1 MNSRNFILIILCV
14 FALSG
19 CSTTFIYNNLPWLA
33 DYWVDD
39 YVDLDKQQSKQLKAE
54 VEKLRRWH
62 RSHALP
68 QYRELLVEIKAALN
82 KPLDVPQLLEW
93 RETSQLYWQ
102 DVVRQANDPILGLA
116 VSLSAQQ
123 KQEFVENVSKKISRQ
138 FSEFNELTKQE
149 KVEVRVEQMLSSYKN
164 WLGKLSDE
172 QVSLIKEAALAT
184 ASTKDHR
191 FEYKQRRLDALRNV
205 FTQTVLDE
213 FEFREELT
221 EIIVNTEQYK
231 SDQFIALTAID
242 KHTHAALQAQIL
254 TTLSAKQQR
263 HLIKEFNKW
272 IDDID
277 TLIEDG
283 D

>member
-1 MNSRNFILIILCV
+1 MTSRNFILIILCV

-39 YVDLDKQQSKQLKAE
+39 YVDLDKQQSKQLKTE

-68 QYRELLVEIKAALN
+68 QYRQLLIEIKTGIS
-82 KPLDVPQLLEW
+82 KPLDAQQLLEW
-93 RETSQLYWQ
+93 REKSQMYWQ
-102 DVVRQANDPILGLA
+102 DVVRQANDPILELA

-138 FSEFNELTKQE
+138 LNEFTELSEQE
-149 KVEVRVEQMLSSYKN
+149 KIEVRIGQMLSSYKS

-184 ASTKDHR
+184 ASTKVHR

-205 FTQTVLDE
+205 FSQTALDE
-213 FEFREELT
+213 FELRTELT

-231 SDQFIALTAID
+231 SEQFIALSVID
-242 KHTHAALQAQIL
+242 KHTHAALQARIL